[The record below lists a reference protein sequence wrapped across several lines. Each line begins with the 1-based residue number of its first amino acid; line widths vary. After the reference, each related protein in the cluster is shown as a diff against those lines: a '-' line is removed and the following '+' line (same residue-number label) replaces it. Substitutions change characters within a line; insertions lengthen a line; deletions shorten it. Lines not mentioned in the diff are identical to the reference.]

1 MPNFWKVVVEND
13 DGTESEY
20 LVRQDLP
27 LAVSVNDLVD
37 KFTAFAGGFD
47 ILDDKLDPNWYV
59 QCLCFLWALK
69 KLNPD
74 WEVGRLLGAGIQT
87 IKSLAGV
94 GQISAPTGISDLV
107 IQIPL
112 AYFPDG
118 EHESLRRYDHIRFTL
133 AGEDYTSRIWEV
145 DVVGGNVE
153 LMLDPVQDFT
163 GSGWAVPLGY
173 PIAVT
178 GLDAIVIEY
187 RKLPQL
193 DNAPLF
199 FMDDPVKEQVDR
211 FIQQIYDLFKA
222 HLFAGKVDYQ
232 WLISQGRFDRLVEFL
247 DRVRAVETNF
257 VLCSDVPATEEDAV
271 PAITELTPTDSA
283 NFITFLATLVI
294 DQDYIETYVFGT

>member
-1 MPNFWKVVVEND
+1 MPDFWKVTVEND

-20 LVRQDLP
+20 LVRKDLP
-27 LAVSVNDLVD
+27 LAVDVNDVVD

-47 ILDDKLDPNWYV
+47 ILDDVRDPNWYV

-74 WEVGRLLGAGIQT
+74 WEVGRLLGAGIRT
-87 IKSLAGV
+87 IKSLTAV
-94 GQISAPTGISDLV
+94 GEIVAPTGISDLV
-107 IQIPL
+107 IRIPL

-118 EHESLRRYDHIRFTL
+118 EHESLKRADHIKFTL
-133 AGEDYTSRIWEV
+133 VGDEYYSRIWDV
-145 DVVGGNVE
+145 AVVGGNIE
-153 LMLDPVQDFT
+153 LSLDPIQDFT
-163 GSGWAVPLGY
+163 GANWSIPLSY

-187 RKLPQL
+187 RKLPQM
-193 DNAPLF
+193 DGAPLF

-211 FIQQIYDLFKA
+211 FIRQVYDLFKA
-222 HLFAGKVDYQ
+222 HMFAGKVDYR
-232 WLISQGRFDRLVEFL
+232 WLIGQGRFDRLVEFL

-257 VLCSDVPATEEDAV
+257 ILCSEVPATDEQAV
-271 PAITELTPTDSA
+271 PALTEITPTTASH
-283 NFITFLATLVI
+283 FITYLAALVI